1 MGERQPTVSRF
12 SFNRS
17 IFLAGTDE
25 DLSSSAGLLVVREL
39 DERWRIIDRLAE
51 MLVDDRCEGRIK
63 WSMESL
69 LRARLFAMVAG
80 YSFQRD
86 VALLTSD
93 PVMCLTTS
101 DRKGCSP
108 LLESA
113 QPSQP
118 TLARMHRQLGCLE
131 NRRAL
136 SNSVFDLA
144 VRVIRDVAKASASPH
159 TIDIDAMPIPVH
171 GEQPGSTW
179 NGYYGERCYNPLM
192 AVHGET
198 GTMLAADLRS
208 GATPSAKEAI
218 SFLMPII
225 ARLEHDLGSKVRV
238 RGDSGFA
245 NRKLLDALDERGTR
259 YVFRMASNSRL
270 DKIAELQLETSS
282 GPRPSE
288 LRETLHS
295 LKYWSK
301 RWQNVRRI
309 ILVVREQPGQLFSE
323 RFYLVTNDWRSSPR
337 TILEHYRQRGTS
349 ESRFGELKSRLEP
362 KLSCTSTKGKREREM
377 AWHANEG
384 TFQLYMLADGM
395 LHALRW
401 LAPTQLSSDGE
412 SMPRLQRVQ
421 RFLIDVAARVTRSAR
436 RMHVHIA
443 ETANAVWLP
452 VLARLNRLRPV
463 T

>member
-17 IFLAGTDE
+17 ILLAGTDE
-25 DLSSSAGLLVVREL
+25 HLSSNAGLLLVREL

-51 MLVDDRCEGRIK
+51 MLVDDRCEGRIE
-63 WSMESL
+63 WSLESM
-69 LRARLFAMVAG
+69 LRTRIFAITAG
-80 YSFQRD
+80 YSSQRD
-86 VALLTSD
+86 AAVLSGD
-93 PVMCLTTS
+93 PVVRLTTS
-101 DRKGCSP
+101 DRRGCSP
-108 LLESA
+108 LVDSA
-113 QPSQP
+113 QISLS
-118 TLARMHRQLGCLE
+118 TITRMDHQLGSAP
-131 NRRAL
+131 NRLAL

-144 VRVIRDVAKASASPH
+144 VRVIREAAKASAGPH

-198 GTMLAADLRS
+198 GTMLAAELRP
-208 GATPSAKEAI
+208 GTTPSAKEAI

-225 ARLEHDLGSKVRV
+225 ARLERDLGCTVRV

-245 NRKLLDALDERGTR
+245 NRKLLNALDERGTR
-259 YVFRMASNSRL
+259 YVFRMPSNSRL
-270 DKIAELQLETSS
+270 DKLAESALEPNS

-295 LKYWSK
+295 LTYSSR
-301 RWQNVRRI
+301 RWRRERRI
-309 ILVVREQPGQLFSE
+309 ILVVREQPGQLFRE

-362 KLSCTSTKGKREREM
+362 KLSCTSTKGKREREE
-377 AWHANEG
+377 AWHANQG
-384 TFQLYMLADGM
+384 IFQLYMLADGM

-401 LAPTQLSSDGE
+401 LGRAQLSSDGE
-412 SMPRLQRVQ
+412 SLPRLQRVQ
-421 RFLIDVAARVTRSAR
+421 RLLIDVAARVTRSAR

-443 ETANAVWLP
+443 ETASVAWLQ
-452 VLARLNRLRPV
+452 LLSRLSRLRPV